1 MRSRCLLQVAS
12 VLSSLFLTKAHDVSG
27 TGVSCIRSSPA
38 GGQTR
43 VSFVRQ
49 DRSGARS
56 LLLTLWSED
65 AELLAC
71 EVHSDPRVTES
82 YAKICEKNDTR
93 GQEVFWKF
101 NLSVLQAPDGP
112 CSPASR
118 SAPGTGGAE
127 GNRRRKRAWIFPGTL
142 WCGSGSK
149 AGGYDQLGMF
159 ESADRCCREHDHCR
173 HIIPAFTVN
182 YGVFN
187 SNVFTVSHCECDQRF
202 RECLLGV
209 NDSISSMV
217 GYSFFNILQVPC
229 FELRQQRRCTE
240 MYWFGMCKVAGVAPY
255 AVFKNPLP
263 FNTSDS
269 TATSKP
275 PDAENNQGQLVTK
288 SPTINP
294 RRKSPKAQ
302 VRCDSR
308 DPPRGDTFHRRTSKG
323 KGCRRRQ
330 NLSKAAPSEMR
341 PASRT
346 PSTTERM
353 KTDILNA
360 FKSNSSL
367 SNKKTAGRRNKIISK
382 KSEISSTK
390 PPNTLPVTPHL
401 HPTTAVVSLAKSN
414 NKRKKAPKQN
424 DCCGPRI
431 PAGGETIQLHCKS
444 CHEQENLSHQMT
456 ATQEKS
462 AVNGFQ
468 AKLATLENLHL
479 KKKAETSKRHSL
491 TILSDAVITA
501 VPVTTNSPESPDRKS
516 KQENRLKPFVKEEPA
531 SSDTAQSTHT
541 ATSLHQNNAPPNKT
555 DHKHWCESLKIL
567 DECKFKIPPWEN
579 KYELQNWE
587 SKTAYHCDC
596 TARLALE
603 LERLEQPSIVPR
615 LLVDFVSQQCFTL
628 PKEKKCHHRK
638 SCTGGFAK
646 ASDLHQALK
655 KIEEKDTTGV
665 QNSNK
670 TRKRGIPVRLYKRCL
685 RLRKEA
691 DLMAENR

>member
-217 GYSFFNILQVPC
+217 GYSFFNILQHIV
-229 FELRQQRRCTE
+229 
-240 MYWFGMCKVAGVAPY
+240 
-255 AVFKNPLP
+255 
-263 FNTSDS
+263 
-269 TATSKP
+269 
-275 PDAENNQGQLVTK
+275 
-288 SPTINP
+288 
-294 RRKSPKAQ
+294 
-302 VRCDSR
+302 
-308 DPPRGDTFHRRTSKG
+308 
-323 KGCRRRQ
+323 
-330 NLSKAAPSEMR
+330 
-341 PASRT
+341 
-346 PSTTERM
+346 
-353 KTDILNA
+353 
-360 FKSNSSL
+360 
-367 SNKKTAGRRNKIISK
+367 
-382 KSEISSTK
+382 
-390 PPNTLPVTPHL
+390 
-401 HPTTAVVSLAKSN
+401 
-414 NKRKKAPKQN
+414 
-424 DCCGPRI
+424 
-431 PAGGETIQLHCKS
+431 
-444 CHEQENLSHQMT
+444 
-456 ATQEKS
+456 
-462 AVNGFQ
+462 
-468 AKLATLENLHL
+468 LHL
-479 KKKAETSKRHSL
+479 LIFTFFS
-491 TILSDAVITA
+491 
-501 VPVTTNSPESPDRKS
+501 
-516 KQENRLKPFVKEEPA
+516 
-531 SSDTAQSTHT
+531 
-541 ATSLHQNNAPPNKT
+541 

-638 SCTGGFAK
+638 RF
-646 ASDLHQALK
+646 
-655 KIEEKDTTGV
+655 
-665 QNSNK
+665 
-670 TRKRGIPVRLYKRCL
+670 
-685 RLRKEA
+685 
-691 DLMAENR
+691 